1 MQRIL
6 LPVLLLAAGG
16 VAGAGAGALVRD
28 RAARAGR
35 IQEPARKDGP
45 DSARVKAFLG
55 ALRQADPMI
64 CEMLA
69 DQVSNF
75 WNPSGFFAMGFP
87 PDGDRR
93 WERARDSLSR
103 PPPDPAALRR
113 IARALDEPNPCVRRA
128 AAKLLGHGEEAQ
140 VVAVIREGLR
150 SGSPRVREAAAL
162 AAGHAEPPALADER
176 SEEHTS

>member
-45 DSARVKAFLG
+45 DSARVEAFLG

-75 WNPSGFFAMGFP
+75 WNHSGDFGIGLLS
-87 PDGDRR
+87 DGDRR
-93 WERARDSLSR
+93 WEQARDSLYR
-103 PPPDPAALRR
+103 PPTDPAALRR
-113 IARALDEPNPCVRRA
+113 IARATR
-128 AAKLLGHGEEAQ
+128 
-140 VVAVIREGLR
+140 
-150 SGSPRVREAAAL
+150 
-162 AAGHAEPPALADER
+162 
-176 SEEHTS
+176 